1 MMATAAVKRAWLN
14 ANHHH
19 HQQLINVSSL
29 DGDSRPYWQQQP
41 PQQWTPPPDPHYRP
55 VNAAYSRH
63 HSPSPGV
70 GSVEVCEQ
78 GHNALKVRT
87 ADCGPHLVSLGSGRL
102 STNITLIHLPEG
114 RILMGCG
121 GSYVQRQPDVHV
133 QGTGVEPIHCY
144 IENINGTVSLYPL
157 GEMTSVDGLPV
168 ATPIRLTQG
177 SMICVGRSNY
187 FRFNHPEEAERMK
200 TILPNAR
207 ISSVPMNFANASS
220 ISGITSAPSAASP
233 EPPGMD
239 NPEYFHMPGLNGHHH
254 PHSNGNSAF
263 QPVRSSSPQ
272 YIGEYLHPRML
283 SHFDHDD
290 DDDYEV
296 SVPTSP
302 KQQSRWHSASPKV
315 FLPNSSTVSLPASA
329 VLGLRGRSATPTAVP
344 TYNPTSAEAHSA
356 HKRSHSVGASHSLNL
371 QQQQQQQQQQPKPI
385 LRQERSLEALA
396 ACEEQL
402 EERRRKAQEDR
413 VKEQEQ
419 EREERARL
427 DEILQMCAEYQR
439 QIDDEQRHSRDAFT
453 LSDTR
458 PDSPSYSKQLSH
470 SAASGKPPPSP
481 GHSLHP
487 NRIKTNGSLPRN
499 ETRRSVQSPNGTTSA
514 GRNLNTSEDEL
525 SGIFTF
531 DPTPN
536 SVPASPS
543 LSNHQQQTVAA
554 DLAVSCKSPYENVCM
569 PQSPRTRIR
578 TTVGKNKEDSP
589 ESLSTN
595 QHTYQLI
602 TSGVAAEVAKR
613 EAGRLEKECQQI
625 MCIISALKNHVTD
638 VEHQIDEAIRE
649 AEMERALLQGELTA
663 QLEKILQDEK
673 WIEQLEQKDQKLAA
687 ELDEFRFEEGAKIQ
701 TSKSKMEAIELELN
715 QLEEECDAFSG
726 STDEETA
733 LLEKI
738 KFQHEL
744 LDTERKSFEDLE
756 FRLMEGVAHREAER
770 EELHKEMAGVEL
782 RLLQRRQQLREVE
795 QQQRQASDS
804 ARSEA
809 QELAN
814 KRKELFQQIEEEKS
828 KLVALQSKLEQ
839 LFRAGLAGGHY
850 DNGAE
855 ASSDTEES
863 VTDIEQRLQELRQM
877 GHSQEDLDRIERIAS
892 QNRALNSTDDQSR
905 KATATLMEIERNRQL
920 ILVQQGAQVL
930 EYERK
935 KVAELKR
942 RVQDQV
948 RAQWEERRS
957 MEQQQQPVDRE
968 VNCHSLN
975 SVGSSEE
982 SRSSL
987 TGSDAPTESDD
998 VPAKPGGPDRG
1009 SNGSTASAPSASITS
1024 ILEVKVRQHDF
1035 HQPLEDC
1042 RPLSEA
1048 SSFGG
1053 EELPGEV
1060 RLRDKQRAQ
1069 QVQQQQQQQRP
1080 LTRYLPVRGDGF
1092 DLRQHVETAGHQ
1104 VELCPHVTLTSTS
1117 ARGYLHKMGSR
1128 FKTWN
1133 KRWFV
1138 FDRTQRTFLYFTDKS
1153 ETRKRSGA
1161 YFQAIEEVYVDHL
1174 QSVRSPNPKL
1184 TFCVKTR
1191 ERTYHLMAPSAEAMR
1206 IWVDV
1211 IFTGA
1216 EGYQQFHV

>member
-1 MMATAAVKRAWLN
+1 MATAAVKRAWLN
-14 ANHHH
+14 ANHH
-19 HQQLINVSSL
+19 QQLVNASNSDADL
-29 DGDSRPYWQQQP
+29 RSYWLQA
-41 PQQWTPPPDPHYRP
+41 QQWTPAELHYRP
-55 VNAAYSRH
+55 VTATSRH

-70 GSVEVCEQ
+70 EVCEQ
-78 GHNALKVRT
+78 GHNSLKVRT

-102 STNITLIHLPEG
+102 STNITLIQLPEG
-114 RILMGCG
+114 RLLMGCG
-121 GSYVQRQPDVHV
+121 GSYVQRQPDVVV

-144 IENINGTVSLYPL
+144 IENINGVVSLYPL

-168 ATPIRLTQG
+168 ATPTRLTQG

-207 ISSVPMNFANASS
+207 ISSVPMSFANASS
-220 ISGITSAPSAASP
+220 AAGIPSPPSATSP
-233 EPPGMD
+233 EPPGLD
-239 NPEYFHMPGLNGHHH
+239 NPEYFHMPGVNGHRHLL
-254 PHSNGNSAF
+254 SNGNSAF

-302 KQQSRWHSASPKV
+302 QQQSRWHSASPKV

-329 VLGLRGRSATPTAVP
+329 VLGVRGRSATPTAVP
-344 TYNPTSAEAHSA
+344 TSNLASSEAHNS
-356 HKRSHSVGASHSLNL
+356 HKRSHSVGTSHTLNL
-371 QQQQQQQQQQPKPI
+371 QQQQQIKPN
-385 LRQERSLEALA
+385 LRQERSSLEALA
-396 ACEEQL
+396 ACENQL

-439 QIDDEQRHSRDAFT
+439 QIDDEQRHSRDTFT
-453 LSDTR
+453 LCETR
-458 PDSPSYSKQLSH
+458 PDSPSSSKQQAQ

-499 ETRRSVQSPNGTTSA
+499 ETKRSVQSPNGTTVA

-536 SVPASPS
+536 SMPASPS
-543 LSNHQQQTVAA
+543 LSNQQT
-554 DLAVSCKSPYENVCM
+554 AVESVISCKSPYENVCV

-578 TTVGKNKEDSP
+578 TTLGKNKEESP
-589 ESLSTN
+589 ESISSS

-625 MCIISALKNHVTD
+625 MCIVSTLKNHVTD

-687 ELDEFRFEEGAKIQ
+687 ELEEFRFEEGAKIQ
-701 TSKSKMEAIELELN
+701 TSKSKMENIELELN
-715 QLEEECDAFSG
+715 KLEEECDAFSG

-738 KFQHEL
+738 KLQHEL

-770 EELHKEMAGVEL
+770 EELHKEMASVEL

-795 QQQRQASDS
+795 QQQRQASES
-804 ARSEA
+804 ARKEA

-814 KRKELFQQIEEEKS
+814 RRKELFQQIEEEKS
-828 KLVALQSKLEQ
+828 KLLVLQNKLEQ

-892 QNRALNSTDDQSR
+892 QNRALNNTDDQSR

-930 EYERK
+930 EFERK

-957 MEQQQQPVDRE
+957 MEQQQQSVDRE

-998 VPAKPGGPDRG
+998 VPAKTNGPDRG
-1009 SNGSTASAPSASITS
+1009 SNGSTTSAPSTSITS

-1035 HQPLEDC
+1035 NQQLEDC

-1053 EELPGEV
+1053 EDLPGEV
-1060 RLRDKQRAQ
+1060 RLRDKQRQ
-1069 QVQQQQQQQRP
+1069 MQQQQQQQQRP